1 MTFPELVAQDFTCVI
16 SFNLHKPYRR
26 KNITQS
32 PHITDKETEVL
43 GHQTTSSKSQ
53 RKHIYLEPRL
63 PDTKVQTLPTALWVI
78 YLLELPRATLAHP
91 LILQW
96 PPV

>member
-1 MTFPELVAQDFTCVI
+1 MYPASQGKERGQLTFPELVAQDFTCVI

-53 RKHIYLEPRL
+53 RKHIYLEL
-63 PDTKVQTLPTALWVI
+63 KA
-78 YLLELPRATLAHP
+78 A
-91 LILQW
+91 
-96 PPV
+96 